1 VHAGECETVGA
12 KFAGIAVAIGARICA
27 LVAVREVEALGLDS
41 ESFVP
46 STRMRCRVST
56 ASSSIA
62 VMGRCRSQRTSLK
75 RHSRTL
81 AQATHRD
88 LHPMLGAC
96 AAPSAAQ
103 DQRPR
108 SDRRNAW
115 GEPHGFGG
123 NRTRKTFPPV
133 NRF

>member
-96 AAPSAAQ
+96 AAPAPPKISGHVPIEGTPGESLMDSAGIE
-103 DQRPR
+103 PEKR
-108 SDRRNAW
+108 SHR
-115 GEPHGFGG
+115 
-123 NRTRKTFPPV
+123 
-133 NRF
+133 